1 MDADGV
7 VVYCIVS
14 SFLSF
19 LPAQCFQEW
28 NKSYLNFEWNISR
41 HFLECNFCK
50 SYLTM
55 EQNFMQY
62 TFSEVSLISGKSLG
76 IKIVPWIVKSS

>member
-1 MDADGV
+1 MQMGV

-19 LPAQCFQEW
+19 LPAQCFQDGT
-28 NKSYLNFEWNISR
+28 NVYLNFEWTSASTSWNG
-41 HFLECNFCK
+41 K
-50 SYLTM
+50 SYLMHYGT
-55 EQNFMQY
+55 EPQY

-76 IKIVPWIVKSS
+76 SKILP